1 MPSLKKMNPKSPNN
15 EQRRRQISPPVPAP
29 IRVCQGTRD
38 SQHAHTGA
46 ESVRAFAGLERD
58 VLQFR
63 QVDFSD
69 CYKATEPEELYR
81 WIIAKIEANVNK

>member
-1 MPSLKKMNPKSPNN
+1 MNQKSPNN

-38 SQHAHTGA
+38 SQLAHTGA

-58 VLQFR
+58 VL
-63 QVDFSD
+63 
-69 CYKATEPEELYR
+69 
-81 WIIAKIEANVNK
+81 